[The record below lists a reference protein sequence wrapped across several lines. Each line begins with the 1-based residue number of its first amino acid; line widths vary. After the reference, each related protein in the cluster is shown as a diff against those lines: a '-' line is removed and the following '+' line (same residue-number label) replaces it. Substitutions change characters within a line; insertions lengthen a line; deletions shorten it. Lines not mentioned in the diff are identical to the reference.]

1 MVYEPRRFEAPR
13 DLEGLS
19 AESRQIVLEARER
32 LDRWIDENVDR
43 LESEMRDAIEAR
55 RQELAAEV
63 SAVQAELAEGKERL
77 AEVLVGLSRLEDSFD
92 AGDGMTVDEA
102 VRATREAVQNV
113 RSVLDRREQ
122 RIKGLAGAAVS
133 AGVKAVT
140 GL

>member
-19 AESRQIVLEARER
+19 AESRQLVLEARER

-43 LESEMRDAIEAR
+43 LEAEMRDAIEAGR
-55 RQELAAEV
+55 RALATEV

-77 AEVLVGLSRLEDSFD
+77 AQVLADLSRLEESFD

-113 RSVLDRREQ
+113 RAALDQREQ

>member
-19 AESRQIVLEARER
+19 AESRQLVLEARER

-43 LESEMRDAIEAR
+43 LETGMRATIEAH
-55 RQELAAEV
+55 RQELADEV

-77 AEVLVGLSRLEDSFD
+77 ARVLADLSRLEESFD

-113 RSVLDRREQ
+113 RAVLDQREQ
-122 RIKGLAGAAVS
+122 RIKGLAAAAVS

>member
-1 MVYEPRRFEAPR
+1 
-13 DLEGLS
+13 
-19 AESRQIVLEARER
+19 
-32 LDRWIDENVDR
+32 VDR
-43 LESEMRDAIEAR
+43 LEAEMRDAIEAG
-55 RQELAAEV
+55 RQALATEV

-77 AEVLVGLSRLEDSFD
+77 AQVLVDLSRLEESFD

-113 RSVLDRREQ
+113 RAALDQREQ